1 MRDQGVECFYISL
14 HPSLVD
20 AEKGQK
26 IFLNQMVERSFTR
39 WHENCLK
46 PAQKPADPIGHNA
59 LMEHSMQ
66 RFLSTTL
73 VAGFALAFS
82 TVASAG
88 YATFS
93 GEDLNDDSLV
103 PLTTLTNSGGAE
115 SLFKSKLASG
125 VATETF
131 EAQSIGAIAPLA
143 LVFKDQVTS
152 ATKVTATLGGGSGS
166 VQGVTPGQT
175 DGAGR
180 YSIPSASSSNYWLVN
195 AADRSNSFT
204 VTFDSA
210 VAAFGFYGVDIGD
223 FGGTVS
229 VSLLNNLGD
238 TVKTFAVPHTIGDG
252 GDTDGSVIFF
262 GLIADIGEDFYGVRF
277 TSSITSAADY
287 FAFDNFTVATRD
299 QLPPDTPLPLP
310 GTLALAGLGLLGL
323 GLRRARR

>member
-1 MRDQGVECFYISL
+1 
-14 HPSLVD
+14 
-20 AEKGQK
+20 
-26 IFLNQMVERSFTR
+26 
-39 WHENCLK
+39 
-46 PAQKPADPIGHNA
+46 
-59 LMEHSMQ
+59 MQ

-82 TVASAG
+82 SAASAG
-88 YATFS
+88 YASFA
-93 GEDLNDDSLV
+93 GEDLNDDSFT
-103 PLTTLTNSGGAE
+103 PLTTLTHSGGAE
-115 SLFKSKLASG
+115 TLFKSGLSSG

-131 EAQSIGAIAPLA
+131 ESQLAGATAPLT
-143 LVFKDQVTS
+143 LTFKDQVTL

-166 VQGVTPGQT
+166 VQAVTPGST

-180 YSIPSASSSNYWLVN
+180 YSIPSATSSKYWFVN
-195 AADRSNSFT
+195 AADSANSFT
-204 VTFDSA
+204 VTFDKA

-229 VSLLNNLGD
+229 VSLLNSVGG
-238 TVKTFAVPHTIGDG
+238 TIQTFAVPHSVGVD
-252 GDTDGSVIFF
+252 GDTDGSVVFF
-262 GLIADIGEDFYGVRF
+262 GLIAAAAGDDFYGVRF

-310 GTLALAGLGLLGL
+310 GTLVLAGLGLLGL